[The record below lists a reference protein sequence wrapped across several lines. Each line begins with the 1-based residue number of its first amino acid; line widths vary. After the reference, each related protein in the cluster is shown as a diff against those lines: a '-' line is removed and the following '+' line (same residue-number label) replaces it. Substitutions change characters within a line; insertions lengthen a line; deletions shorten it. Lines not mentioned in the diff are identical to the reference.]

1 MNHFL
6 RLFFLICLLSSV
18 FGPLVHA
25 SEPTD
30 LGQGLA
36 YLRINSLTKSAQ
48 DLRSALLRPGAL
60 VLDLRYTADE
70 PDAADALREL
80 NSQPAKP
87 KLYVLVSPAT
97 PASLATILTTT
108 STPVV
113 TLGVKDSRPAAQVV
127 VEQTAAADRAA
138 YVALE
143 SGTSLTQLISGKI
156 EKERFDEATLVHEF
170 KNGNHDAHPP
180 EAAPAPG
187 KEAAAPAAPPAV
199 SQVERPT
206 DRVLQR
212 AVHLHHALQA
222 LKR

>member
-1 MNHFL
+1 MKHFL
-6 RLFFLICLLSSV
+6 RLFSVICLLSSV
-18 FGPLVHA
+18 LCPLVRA
-25 SEPTD
+25 AEPVELD
-30 LGQGLA
+30 PGLA
-36 YLRINSLTKSAQ
+36 YLRIHSLTQSAS

-70 PDAADALREL
+70 PGAVDALREL

-97 PASLATILTTT
+97 PAAFSAILTTT

-113 TLGVKDSRPAAQVV
+113 TLGLKDSHPVPQVV
-127 VEQTAAADRAA
+127 VDQTAEADRAA
-138 YVALE
+138 YAAYE
-143 SGTSLTQLISGKI
+143 SGTALARLISGKI

-170 KNGNHDAHPP
+170 KNGNHDAKPP
-180 EAAPAPG
+180 EAAPPAG
-187 KEAAAPAAPPAV
+187 KDASPAPAVVPLV
-199 SQVERPT
+199 

-212 AVHLHHALQA
+212 AVHLHHALLA